1 MSTQAP
7 PILSHGGIIFQLDM
21 FRPTSLAAVLAE
33 GLISK
38 ARNIL
43 TSSLEIARHPTAP
56 IAVARIV
63 GPILDDDAA
72 EFWRDNTDIA
82 IYASQVLPRQAFIYY
97 ARSGPQRREGLMVVQ
112 RGQVAM
118 ANDATIDSLPA
129 GQPWPVERLCE
140 QMRVTLEDLAE
151 AFPGGPRVTIS
162 LGEPQGDDQRLLLVL
177 AGQPDEADLG
187 DDPQGEEHVGPTEP
201 APPPPAGPRASAPQQ
216 ARPAAARPAAAAGR
230 PGATAASAAFEEDA
244 KRRATERAAEVEA
257 QRARAAEVT
266 THLAYTFDERGL
278 VVAPSAELGEADLLA
293 PYHQPSFHG
302 NLPDGLP
309 ERIRGQLEGKPIDFA
324 VRVEFLSEVFANGK
338 PLNRADFDANAT
350 DLELGGRALRV
361 LDVFAPR
368 LGAGRLLRA
377 GAANVYITRRAG
389 EPLPAELILQL
400 LDRG

>member
-1 MSTQAP
+1 MSTQSP

-33 GLISK
+33 GLIGK

-63 GPILDDDAA
+63 GPILDDDPA

-97 ARSGPQRREGLMVVQ
+97 ARSGPKRREGLMVVQ

-118 ANDATIDSLPA
+118 ANDATVDTLPA

-140 QMRVTLEDLAE
+140 QMRVTLEELAE

-177 AGQPDEADLG
+177 AGQPEGAELG
-187 DDPQGEEHVGPTEP
+187 DDPELDDEQAPP
-201 APPPPAGPRASAPQQ
+201 SSPPPPAG
-216 ARPAAARPAAAAGR
+216 ARPAAPPAGARPAAPRPAAPAGR
-230 PGATAASAAFEEDA
+230 AGPTPASAAFEEDA
-244 KRRATERAAEVEA
+244 KRRASERAAEHEA

-266 THLAYTFDERGL
+266 SHLAYVFDERGL
-278 VVAPSAELGEADLLA
+278 VVAPTAELGEADLLA

-309 ERIRGQLEGKPIDFA
+309 ERLRGELEGKPIDFA
-324 VRVEFLSEVFANGK
+324 VRVDFLSEVFAAGK
-338 PLNRADFDANAT
+338 PLSRADFDAHAT
-350 DLELGGRALRV
+350 ELELGGRALRV
-361 LDVFAPR
+361 MEVFAPR

-377 GAANVYITRRAG
+377 GAANVFITRRPG
-389 EPLPAELILQL
+389 EPLPAALILQL
-400 LDRG
+400 LDR